1 MNRNFLVV
9 MKVTA
14 GVLGLV
20 RAHAFLFTIVLLFKS
35 ACVLNCFN
43 RVQLFFHSVDLVE
56 VCKNKEKGSG

>member
-20 RAHAFLFTIVLLFKS
+20 RAHAFLFKIVLLFKS

-43 RVQLFFHSVDLVE
+43 RVSFSTLLT
-56 VCKNKEKGSG
+56 